1 MHGVALTI
9 LQDSLQRRTAVAMSD
24 KKVVKF
30 DNDGDTHWN
39 RYEGFGMSEVF
50 RIGVFKKYY
59 DVKRR
64 EELME
69 RIKKKLDN
77 DFDEEEEEEE
87 MVRCTERQLLDLG
100 EDGAKEFKRRFS

>member
-1 MHGVALTI
+1 
-9 LQDSLQRRTAVAMSD
+9 MSD

-59 DVKRR
+59 AVKWR
-64 EELME
+64 EEMQQQMME